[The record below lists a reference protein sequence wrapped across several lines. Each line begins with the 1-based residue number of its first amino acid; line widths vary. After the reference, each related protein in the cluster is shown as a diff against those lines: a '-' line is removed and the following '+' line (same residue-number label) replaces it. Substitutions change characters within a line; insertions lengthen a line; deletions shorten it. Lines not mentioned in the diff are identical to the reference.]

1 MRRKRVTILGSTGSI
16 GTNALEVIA
25 AHPEA
30 FEVFALVCA
39 ENAELLAEQAKRFH
53 PKWVGMAD
61 ASRAEVLRKKLG
73 SGTEIAIGKKEIQ
86 SLAGMKESDSVLVA
100 IGGAEALAPTMEAV
114 RSGRQVAIANKE
126 SLVMAG
132 GLLKKEAEKSG
143 ALLLPVD
150 SEHNAIFQC
159 LEGRGR
165 KELRRIILTGS
176 GGPLRKRAKESFPSV
191 TQKEVLHHPKW
202 KMGKK
207 ITVDSATLMNKGL
220 EVIEARHLFDVAV
233 ESVEVVIHPE
243 AVIHSMVE
251 FVDGTILALLAATD
265 MKLPIQ
271 YALGYPE
278 RLNGACPSLDL
289 KEIGSLHFESPD
301 MDKFPCLRIAYEV
314 AKEGGNGPCVLNAA
328 NEEAVR
334 AYLSGTLPFVKIPTL
349 IEKVL
354 SRKKRREGL
363 TLEEIMTE
371 DQWARGE
378 ARRFLEQL

>member
-1 MRRKRVTILGSTGSI
+1 MKQVTILGSTGSI
-16 GTNALEVIA
+16 GQNALEVIA

-30 FEVFALVCA
+30 FELFALACA
-39 ENAELLAEQAKRFH
+39 ENAELLAEQAKRFR
-53 PKWVGMAD
+53 PKWVGIAD
-61 ASRAEVLRKKLG
+61 ESRAAVLREKLG
-73 SGTEIAIGKKEIQ
+73 SGTRIAVGKKEIQ
-86 SLAGMKESDSVLVA
+86 SLAGAKESDIVLVA

-114 RSGRQVAIANKE
+114 RKGKQVAIANKE

-132 GLLKKEAEKSG
+132 ALLKKEAKKSG

-159 LEGRGR
+159 LEGRAR

-176 GGPLRKRAKESFPSV
+176 GGPLRKRSKESFQTV
-191 TQKEVLHHPKW
+191 TQEEVLRHPKW

-220 EVIEARHLFDVAV
+220 EVIEARHLFDVDV
-233 ESVEVVIHPE
+233 EDVEVVIHPE

-278 RLNGACPSLDL
+278 RLNGGCPGLNL
-289 KEIGSLHFESPD
+289 QGIGKLCFESPD

-314 AKEGGNGPCVLNAA
+314 AREGENGPCVLNAA

-334 AYLSGTLPFVKIPTL
+334 AYLSGGLSFVKIPAL

-354 SRKKRREGL
+354 SKKRKRDPL

-371 DQWARGE
+371 DRWARDE
-378 ARRFLEQL
+378 ARQYLGRV